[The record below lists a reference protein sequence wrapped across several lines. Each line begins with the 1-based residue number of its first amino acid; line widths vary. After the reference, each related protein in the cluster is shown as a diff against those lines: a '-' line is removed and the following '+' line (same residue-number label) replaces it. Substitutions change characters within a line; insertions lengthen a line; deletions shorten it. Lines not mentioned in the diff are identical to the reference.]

1 VVNDESPLDDPA
13 LKTFGFLIEVSARL
27 QRSLGQALEEGVS
40 LPLGW
45 LEVLLRL
52 ARSEG
57 EQLAMGVLAN
67 QIVLTT
73 GGVTRLIDRM
83 ESAGYVERR
92 PCPTDRRVLYAG
104 ITEAGKQKMYE
115 AARVHAE
122 GLREAFEVFS
132 VQDLDTLHRLLDR
145 LHVATEG
152 GKRS

>member
-1 VVNDESPLDDPA
+1 MVNDESPLDDPV
-13 LKTFGFLIEVSARL
+13 LRTFGLLIEVSGRL
-27 QRSLGQALEEGVS
+27 QRSLGQGLEDRVS

-52 ARSEG
+52 VRSEG

-104 ITEAGKQKMYE
+104 ITEAGRQKLSE
-115 AARVHAE
+115 AVGVHLE
-122 GLREAFEVFS
+122 GLREAFQVLSET
-132 VQDLDTLHRLLDR
+132 DLGTLHRLLDR

-152 GKRS
+152 